1 MIIFNKEYTSASPDI
16 MLLALNLHNMC
27 IEMQRF
33 IISLLISDHDK
44 KRA

>member
-16 MLLALNLHNMC
+16 MLLALNLHMC

-33 IISLLISDHDK
+33 FISLLISDHNK
-44 KRA
+44 KIA